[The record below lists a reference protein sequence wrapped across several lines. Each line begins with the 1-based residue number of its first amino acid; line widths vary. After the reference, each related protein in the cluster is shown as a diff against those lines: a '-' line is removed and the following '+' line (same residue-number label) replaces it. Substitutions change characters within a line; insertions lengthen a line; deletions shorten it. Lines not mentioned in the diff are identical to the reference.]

1 FTWGANLAAI
11 YKNLTLRVDFYGIG
25 STTYAMRQGGMF
37 YLYPFTQNKDNA
49 MTAHANHWTPDN
61 RDAEWPAVHS
71 VATSQ
76 YNYLGNEFSIVDGR
90 YTRLKN
96 VAISYRLAND
106 PLQKVGIRQVD
117 LTLTGTN
124 LATWTPFKLGGDP
137 EGFNSGVDFGAY
149 PMMKRFTFEVRISF

>member
-1 FTWGANLAAI
+1 
-11 YKNLTLRVDFYGIG
+11 
-25 STTYAMRQGGMF
+25 
-37 YLYPFTQNKDNA
+37 
-49 MTAHANHWTPDN
+49 MTAQANHWTPDN
-61 RDAEWPAVHS
+61 RDAVWPAVHS
-71 VATSQ
+71 MATDQ

-96 VAISYRLAND
+96 VALSYKLEGDR
-106 PLQKVGIRQVD
+106 LQKVGIRQMD

-149 PMMKRFTFEVRISF
+149 PMMKRFTLEVRMTF